1 MTMISSV
8 SFGCKNGIVET
19 PRTPKTQGEVLKEWA
34 DKKEQETIETIKQKE
49 KDGTISPE
57 EKTYLNLTR
66 VLGGLGGLLK
76 PTVISLNGE
85 EPSSDPAKDLYLNLL
100 KGVKDLGL
108 DKLVRIIP
116 VGVNGAEKP
125 ETVEKQQAVEKKADK
140 PLKDT
145 LAEYGELDYKFN
157 NLKDVVAIKRKDGTI
172 TEKEEGELNV
182 TAMNWLI
189 KTNELKKVLKK
200 ELDKRVENGLD
211 PKVAQAISNS
221 DLSLASVAAFM
232 QTDESGNYII
242 PTKVLNKIGKDGIEF
257 RENIYVNKYDRS
269 SFYAKGGGMKSK
281 MLFSTY
287 KDGKLDNLGSIE
299 YYTVG
304 YLNDK
309 YKDKTGHHAKI
320 ECNFNFLE
328 IETSKGAE
336 PQKEGNYKLTIPST
350 DFGIWV
356 DKYGKLSEL
365 Q

>member
-34 DKKEQETIETIKQKE
+34 EKKEQETIETIKQKE

-76 PTVISLNGE
+76 PTITSLNGE

-116 VGVNGAEKP
+116 VGIDITEKP
-125 ETVEKQQAVEKKADK
+125 ADIDNSVKTDKNSDK

-182 TAMNWLI
+182 TAIKWLI

-200 ELDKRVENGLD
+200 ELDKRVENGLE
-211 PKVAQAISNS
+211 PKVAQAIFNS
-221 DLSLASVAAFM
+221 DLSVPAVASFM
-232 QTDESGNYII
+232 QTDEAGNYII
-242 PTKVLNKIGKDGIEF
+242 PTKILNKIGKDGIKF
-257 RENIYVNKYDRS
+257 RENKNPGRFEPKNYIYKNGGVS
-269 SFYAKGGGMKSK
+269 SNIEII
-281 MLFSTY
+281 TY
-287 KDGKLDNLGSIE
+287 KDNKIDKFGSIK
-299 YYTVG
+299 YFTLG
-304 YLNDK
+304 YGDK
-309 YKDKTGHHAKI
+309 YKDKTGHHAEI
-320 ECNFNFLE
+320 EYDFNFLE
-328 IETSKGAE
+328 INTSNGAVPE
-336 PQKEGNYKLTIPST
+336 DEGHYNLRIPVT
-350 DFGIWV
+350 AFGISV
-356 DKYGKLSEL
+356 EKNGKLSEL